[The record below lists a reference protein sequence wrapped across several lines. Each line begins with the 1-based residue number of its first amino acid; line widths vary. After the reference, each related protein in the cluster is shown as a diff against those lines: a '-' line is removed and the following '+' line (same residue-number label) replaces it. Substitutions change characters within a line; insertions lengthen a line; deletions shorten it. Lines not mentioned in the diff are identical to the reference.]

1 MSEQNDP
8 EDEEFNSAFDKLA
21 AERTKPVED
30 AAEVAVNPDEEA
42 GEAKVDKPVVEAAR
56 QAPEQQVVDPL
67 AALTPE
73 ARELVT
79 QLELR
84 NKALEH
90 AARSDAGR
98 VAALTRKLADVEKPR
113 STKTDDET
121 GNDGEAFGEDFPEV
135 AAAVDRVVEKKL
147 EPLRAQAAER
157 DAQEAASRERTQLAE
172 AYSALHKAHPDFEQ
186 IRDDPKYA
194 AWVEKQPK
202 GVRQMAVSSDP
213 ADAIKLVDIYKAEM
227 KVPARNPRAALL
239 EAAVDIPSKG
249 GSRTAKIEDD
259 FDAQFDHFA
268 SQRTQRQ
275 R

>member
-42 GEAKVDKPVVEAAR
+42 GEAKVDKPVVEAVR

-121 GNDGEAFGEDFPEV
+121 GSNGESFGEDFPEV

-194 AWVEKQPK
+194 AWVGKQPK

-213 ADAIKLVDIYKAEM
+213 ADAIKLVDIYKAET

>member
-1 MSEQNDP
+1 MSEQTDQND
-8 EDEEFNSAFDKLA
+8 DEFNSAFDKLA
-21 AERTKPVED
+21 ALHEKPKEG
-30 AAEVAVNPDEEA
+30 AAEVAVDQDEEA
-42 GEAKVDKPVVEAAR
+42 GEAKVAAPAVEAAR
-56 QAPEQQVVDPL
+56 QAPEQRVVDPL

-98 VAALTRKLADVEKPR
+98 VSALQRKLVEAEKLR
-113 STKTDDET
+113 STKTDDDA
-121 GNDGEAFGEDFPEV
+121 GNGGESFGEDFPEV

-147 EPLRAQAAER
+147 EPLRAKVDER
-157 DAQEAASRERTQLAE
+157 DAQEKASRERTQLAE

-194 AWVEKQPK
+194 EWVEKQPK
-202 GVRQMAVSSDP
+202 GVRQMAVSVDP
-213 ADAIKLVDIYKAEM
+213 ADAIKLVDIYKAETR
-227 KVPARNPRAALL
+227 VPARSSRAALI

-249 GSRTAKIEDD
+249 GSRAAKIEDD
-259 FDAQFDHFA
+259 FDAQFDRFA
-268 SQRTQRQ
+268 AQRTQRQ